1 MEDGTMDGTGGD
13 GVCTMDGTGGEGG
26 CIIAGAYD
34 LRFIM
39 TGEV

>member
-13 GVCTMDGTGGEGG
+13 GVGTMDGTGGEGG

-39 TGEV
+39 AGEG